1 MRLSPTIA
9 ACIGLFVAAC
19 QQSAPWTDP
28 AVGTDTC
35 DSCSAVIAAPRFA
48 AQLQRAD
55 GSIVSFDDPACL
67 LRALAASADPP
78 RAVRFHTERDDG
90 WVESGE
96 VWFARVPGQTTPR
109 GDGWLA
115 FSSFASAQD
124 VVAAAGGGEI
134 LPYDQLRQRL
144 AR

>member
-1 MRLSPTIA
+1 MRLVSIILGCA
-9 ACIGLFVAAC
+9 GLFAAAC
-19 QQSAPWTDP
+19 QQSATWKDP
-28 AVGTDTC
+28 AIGTDTC
-35 DSCSAVIAAPRFA
+35 DSCDAIIAAPRFA

-67 LRALAASADPP
+67 LRALAASAEPP
-78 RAVRFHTERDDG
+78 RAVRFHTERADG
-90 WVESGE
+90 WVESSE
-96 VWFARVPGQTTPR
+96 AWFAQIPGQATPH

-124 VVAAAGGGEI
+124 AVAGAGGGEI

-144 AR
+144 GR